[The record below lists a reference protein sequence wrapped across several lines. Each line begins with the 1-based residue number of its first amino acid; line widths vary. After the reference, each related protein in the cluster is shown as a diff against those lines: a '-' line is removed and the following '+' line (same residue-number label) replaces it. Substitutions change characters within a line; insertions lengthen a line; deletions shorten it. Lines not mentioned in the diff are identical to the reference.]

1 MINNEGNKFMEH
13 NEGNKFMENN
23 HRRGST
29 AVAFLIGALAGGITA
44 LLFAPQTGA
53 QMRGRM
59 KQGAKDMR
67 RRGEQ
72 LAHEAGARGATM
84 KGVATE
90 ARTAYRDELAKRRAA
105 SPSSASVGPE
115 EHV

>member
-1 MINNEGNKFMEH
+1 MENNEGNT
-13 NEGNKFMENN
+13 FMENS

-29 AVAFLIGALAGGITA
+29 AVAFMLGALAGGITA

-59 KQGAKDMR
+59 KEGAKDMR
-67 RRGEQ
+67 RRGQQ
-72 LAHEAGARGATM
+72 LVHEAGERGDTL

-105 SPSSASVGPE
+105 SPSPSSASVGPE
-115 EHV
+115 EHM